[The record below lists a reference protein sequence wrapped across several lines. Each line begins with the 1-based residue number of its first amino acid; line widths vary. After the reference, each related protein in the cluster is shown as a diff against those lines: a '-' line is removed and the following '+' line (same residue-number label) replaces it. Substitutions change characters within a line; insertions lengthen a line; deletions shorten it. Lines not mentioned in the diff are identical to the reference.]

1 MDSKRKEYIVNRI
14 FNSVFRPNVNEQ
26 WGIDLNLKISVNDDW
41 VDRWTYEFITY
52 PNKFVLKNPNE
63 DGWNENRYW
72 SMSTLIRRTLTEALE
87 YSGIYGNNEFKIL
100 TSDNNLNY
108 RNPNYD
114 IYDQFATYD
123 KVSYEAESKNK
134 DTSERNTNLPS
145 FIIDD
150 YGGITSKLSGI
161 NYNVLLNGT
170 IDDDNYFFLGDI
182 ENSDWWDGLD
192 NDIKNEFI
200 KYFG

>member
-14 FNSVFRPNVNEQ
+14 FNSVFRPKVNEQ

-72 SMSTLIRRTLTEALE
+72 SLSTLIRNTLTEALD

-100 TSDNNLNY
+100 TSNNIN
-108 RNPNYD
+108 
-114 IYDQFATYD
+114 IYNLFTTYD
-123 KVSYEAESKNK
+123 KVSYGAESKNK
-134 DTSERNTNLPS
+134 DTLERNTNLPS
-145 FIIDD
+145 FIIDNH
-150 YGGITSKLSGI
+150 GGVTSKLSGI
-161 NYNVLLNGT
+161 NYNVLLNGS
-170 IDDDNYFFLGDI
+170 IDDDMYFFLGDI

-192 NDIKNEFI
+192 NDTKNDFI

>member
-14 FNSVFRPNVNEQ
+14 FNSVFRPKVNEQ

-52 PNKFVLKNPNE
+52 PKKFVLKNPNE

-72 SMSTLIRRTLTEALE
+72 SLSTLIRRTLTEALD
-87 YSGIYGNNEFKIL
+87 YSGIYGNDEFKIL
-100 TSDNNLNY
+100 TSDNNN
-108 RNPNYD
+108 
-114 IYDQFATYD
+114 IYNLFTTYD
-123 KVSYEAESKNK
+123 KVSYGAESKNK

-145 FIIDD
+145 FIIDNH
-150 YGGITSKLSGI
+150 GGVTSKLSGI
-161 NYNVLLNGT
+161 NYNVLLNGS
-170 IDDDNYFFLGDI
+170 IDDDNYFLFEDI
-182 ENSDWWDGLD
+182 ENSDWWDMLD
-192 NDIKNEFI
+192 NDTKNDFV

>member
-14 FNSVFRPNVNEQ
+14 FNSVFRPKVNKE
-26 WGIDLNLKISVNDDW
+26 WGIDLNIKISVNDDW

-72 SMSTLIRRTLTEALE
+72 SLSTLIRRTLTEALE

-100 TSDNNLNY
+100 TSDNINIYNL
-108 RNPNYD
+108 
-114 IYDQFATYD
+114 FTTYD
-123 KVSYEAESKNK
+123 EVTYGAESKNK
-134 DTSERNTNLPS
+134 DTLERNATLPS
-145 FIIDD
+145 FIIDNH
-150 YGGITSKLSGI
+150 GGVTSKLSGI
-161 NYNVLLNGT
+161 NYNVLLNGS
-170 IDDDNYFFLGDI
+170 IDDNMYFFLADI

-192 NDIKNEFI
+192 NDTKNDFI

>member
-14 FNSVFRPNVNEQ
+14 FNSVFRPKVNEQ

-72 SMSTLIRRTLTEALE
+72 SLSTLIRRTLTEALD
-87 YSGIYGNNEFKIL
+87 YSGIYGNDEFKIL
-100 TSDNNLNY
+100 TSDNNN
-108 RNPNYD
+108 
-114 IYDQFATYD
+114 IYNLFTTYD
-123 KVSYEAESKNK
+123 KVSYGAESKNK
-134 DTSERNTNLPS
+134 DTLERNTNLPS
-145 FIIDD
+145 FIIDNH
-150 YGGITSKLSGI
+150 GGVTSKLSGI
-161 NYNVLLNGT
+161 NYNVLLNGS
-170 IDDDNYFFLGDI
+170 IDDDNYFFFEDI

-192 NDIKNEFI
+192 NDTKNDFV

>member
-14 FNSVFRPNVNEQ
+14 FNSVFRPKVNEQ

-52 PNKFVLKNPNE
+52 PSKFVLKNPNE

-72 SMSTLIRRTLTEALE
+72 SLSTLIRNTLTEALE
-87 YSGIYGNNEFKIL
+87 YSGIYGTDEFKIL
-100 TSDNNLNY
+100 TSDNNN
-108 RNPNYD
+108 
-114 IYDQFATYD
+114 IYNQFATYD
-123 KVSYEAESKNK
+123 KVSYGAESINK
-134 DTSERNTNLPS
+134 DTLERNATLPS
-145 FIIDD
+145 FIIDNH
-150 YGGITSKLSGI
+150 GGVTSKLSGI
-161 NYNVLLNGT
+161 NYNVLLNGS
-170 IDDDNYFFLGDI
+170 IDDDNYFFFEDI

-192 NDIKNEFI
+192 NYTKNDFV

>member
-14 FNSVFRPNVNEQ
+14 FNSVFRPKVNEQ

-72 SMSTLIRRTLTEALE
+72 SLSTLIRNTLTEALE
-87 YSGIYGNNEFKIL
+87 YSGIYGTDEFKIL
-100 TSDNNLNY
+100 TSDNNN
-108 RNPNYD
+108 
-114 IYDQFATYD
+114 IYNQFATYD
-123 KVSYEAESKNK
+123 KVSYGAESINK
-134 DTSERNTNLPS
+134 DTSERNATLPS
-145 FIIDD
+145 FIIDNH
-150 YGGITSKLSGI
+150 GGVTSKLSGI
-161 NYNVLLNGT
+161 NYNVLLNGS
-170 IDDDNYFFLGDI
+170 IDDDNYFFFEDI

-192 NDIKNEFI
+192 NYTKNDFV

>member
-14 FNSVFRPNVNEQ
+14 FNSVFRPKVNEQ

-52 PNKFVLKNPNE
+52 PKKFVLKNPNE

-72 SMSTLIRRTLTEALE
+72 SLSTLIRRTLTEALD
-87 YSGIYGNNEFKIL
+87 YSGIYGNDEFKIL
-100 TSDNNLNY
+100 TSDNNN
-108 RNPNYD
+108 
-114 IYDQFATYD
+114 IYNLFTTYD
-123 KVSYEAESKNK
+123 KVSYGAESKNK
-134 DTSERNTNLPS
+134 DTLERNTNLPS
-145 FIIDD
+145 FIIDNH
-150 YGGITSKLSGI
+150 GGITSKLSGI
-161 NYNVLLNGT
+161 NYNVLLNGS
-170 IDDDNYFFLGDI
+170 IDDDNYFFFEDI

-192 NDIKNEFI
+192 NDTKNDFV

>member
-14 FNSVFRPNVNEQ
+14 FNSVFRPKVNEQ

-52 PNKFVLKNPNE
+52 PKKFVLKNPNE

-72 SMSTLIRRTLTEALE
+72 SLSTLIRRTLTEALD
-87 YSGIYGNNEFKIL
+87 YSGIYGNDEFKIL
-100 TSDNNLNY
+100 TSDNNN
-108 RNPNYD
+108 
-114 IYDQFATYD
+114 IYNLFTTYD
-123 KVSYEAESKNK
+123 KVSYGAESKNK

-145 FIIDD
+145 FIIDNH
-150 YGGITSKLSGI
+150 GGITSKLSGI
-161 NYNVLLNGT
+161 NYNVLLNGS
-170 IDDDNYFFLGDI
+170 IDDDNYFFFEDI

-192 NDIKNEFI
+192 NDTKNDFV

>member
-14 FNSVFRPNVNEQ
+14 FNSVFRPKINEQ

-72 SMSTLIRRTLTEALE
+72 STSTLIRNTLTEALE
-87 YSGIYGNNEFKIL
+87 YSGIYGTDEFKIL
-100 TSDNNLNY
+100 TSDNNN
-108 RNPNYD
+108 
-114 IYDQFATYD
+114 IYNQFATYD
-123 KVSYEAESKNK
+123 KVSYGAESINK
-134 DTSERNTNLPS
+134 DTSERNATLPS
-145 FIIDD
+145 FIIDNH
-150 YGGITSKLSGI
+150 GGVTSKLSGI
-161 NYNVLLNGT
+161 NYNVLLNGS
-170 IDDDNYFFLGDI
+170 IDDDNYFFFEDI

-192 NDIKNEFI
+192 NYTKNDFV

>member
-14 FNSVFRPNVNEQ
+14 FNSVFRPKVNEQ

-72 SMSTLIRRTLTEALE
+72 SLSDVIRNTLTEALE
-87 YSGIYGNNEFKIL
+87 YSGIYGTDGFKIL
-100 TSDNNLNY
+100 SSDNNNIWHDNY
-108 RNPNYD
+108 SR
-114 IYDQFATYD
+114 FATYD
-123 KVSYEAESKNK
+123 KVTYGAESKNK

-161 NYNVLLNGT
+161 NYNVLLNGS

-192 NDIKNEFI
+192 NDTKNDFI

>member
-14 FNSVFRPNVNEQ
+14 FNSVFRPKVNEQ

-52 PNKFVLKNPNE
+52 PKKFVLKNPNE

-72 SMSTLIRRTLTEALE
+72 SLSTLIRRTLTEALD
-87 YSGIYGNNEFKIL
+87 YSGIYGNDEFKIL
-100 TSDNNLNY
+100 TSDNNN
-108 RNPNYD
+108 
-114 IYDQFATYD
+114 IYNLFTTYD
-123 KVSYEAESKNK
+123 KVSYGAESKNK

-145 FIIDD
+145 FIIDNH
-150 YGGITSKLSGI
+150 GGITSKLSGI
-161 NYNVLLNGT
+161 NYNVLLNGS
-170 IDDDNYFFLGDI
+170 IDDDNYFLFEDI
-182 ENSDWWDGLD
+182 ENSDWWDMLD
-192 NDIKNEFI
+192 NDTKNDFV

>member
-14 FNSVFRPNVNEQ
+14 FNSVFRPKVNKE
-26 WGIDLNLKISVNDDW
+26 WGIDLNLKISLIDNW

-63 DGWNENRYW
+63 DGWNENRYL
-72 SMSTLIRRTLTEALE
+72 SLSTLIRNTLTEALE
-87 YSGIYGNNEFKIL
+87 YSGIYGIDELFINLIDEFKIL
-100 TSDNNLNY
+100 TSNN
-108 RNPNYD
+108 
-114 IYDQFATYD
+114 IYNQFVTYD

-134 DTSERNTNLPS
+134 DTLERNTNLPS

-182 ENSDWWDGLD
+182 ENSYWWDGLD
-192 NDIKNEFI
+192 NDTKNDFI

>member
-14 FNSVFRPNVNEQ
+14 FNSVFRPKVNKE
-26 WGIDLNLKISVNDDW
+26 WGIDLNLKISLIDNW

-63 DGWNENRYW
+63 DGWNENRYL
-72 SMSTLIRRTLTEALE
+72 SLSTLIRNTLTEALE
-87 YSGIYGNNEFKIL
+87 YSGIYGIDELFINLIDEFKIL
-100 TSDNNLNY
+100 TSNN
-108 RNPNYD
+108 
-114 IYDQFATYD
+114 IYNQFVTYD

-134 DTSERNTNLPS
+134 DTLERNTNLPS

>member
-14 FNSVFRPNVNEQ
+14 FNSVFRPKVNEQ

-52 PNKFVLKNPNE
+52 PSKFVLKNPNE

-72 SMSTLIRRTLTEALE
+72 SLSTLIRRTLTEALD
-87 YSGIYGNNEFKIL
+87 YSGIYGNDEFKIL
-100 TSDNNLNY
+100 TSDNNN
-108 RNPNYD
+108 
-114 IYDQFATYD
+114 IYNLFATYD
-123 KVSYEAESKNK
+123 KVSYGAESKNK

-145 FIIDD
+145 FIIDNH
-150 YGGITSKLSGI
+150 GGVTSKLSGI
-161 NYNVLLNGT
+161 NYNVLLNGS
-170 IDDDNYFFLGDI
+170 IDDDNYFFFEDI
-182 ENSDWWDGLD
+182 ENSDWWDMLD
-192 NDIKNEFI
+192 NDTKNDFV

>member
-14 FNSVFRPNVNEQ
+14 FNSVFRPKVNEQ

-52 PNKFVLKNPNE
+52 PSKFVLKNPNE

-72 SMSTLIRRTLTEALE
+72 SLSTLIRRTLTEALD
-87 YSGIYGNNEFKIL
+87 YSGIYGNDEFKIL
-100 TSDNNLNY
+100 TSDNNN
-108 RNPNYD
+108 
-114 IYDQFATYD
+114 IYNLFTTYD
-123 KVSYEAESKNK
+123 KVSYGAESKNK

-145 FIIDD
+145 FIIDNH
-150 YGGITSKLSGI
+150 GGITSKLSGI

-192 NDIKNEFI
+192 NDTKNDFV

>member
-1 MDSKRKEYIVNRI
+1 
-14 FNSVFRPNVNEQ
+14 
-26 WGIDLNLKISVNDDW
+26 
-41 VDRWTYEFITY
+41 
-52 PNKFVLKNPNE
+52 
-63 DGWNENRYW
+63 
-72 SMSTLIRRTLTEALE
+72 
-87 YSGIYGNNEFKIL
+87 
-100 TSDNNLNY
+100 
-108 RNPNYD
+108 
-114 IYDQFATYD
+114 
-123 KVSYEAESKNK
+123 
-134 DTSERNTNLPS
+134 LPS

>member
-14 FNSVFRPNVNEQ
+14 FNSVFRPKVNEQ
-26 WGIDLNLKISVNDDW
+26 WGIDLNLKISLIDNW

-63 DGWNENRYW
+63 DGWNENRYL
-72 SMSTLIRRTLTEALE
+72 SLSTLIRNTLTEALE
-87 YSGIYGNNEFKIL
+87 YSGIYGTNEFKIL
-100 TSDNNLNY
+100 TSNN
-108 RNPNYD
+108 
-114 IYDQFATYD
+114 IYNQFVTYD
-123 KVSYEAESKNK
+123 KVSYETESKNK
-134 DTSERNTNLPS
+134 DTLERNTNLPS

>member
-14 FNSVFRPNVNEQ
+14 FNSVFRPKVNEQ

-72 SMSTLIRRTLTEALE
+72 STSTLIRNILTEALE
-87 YSGIYGNNEFKIL
+87 YSGIYGTDEFKIL
-100 TSDNNLNY
+100 TSDNNN
-108 RNPNYD
+108 
-114 IYDQFATYD
+114 IYNQFATYD
-123 KVSYEAESKNK
+123 KVSYGTESKNK

-145 FIIDD
+145 FIIDNH
-150 YGGITSKLSGI
+150 GGVTSKLSGI
-161 NYNVLLNGT
+161 NYNVLLNGS
-170 IDDDNYFFLGDI
+170 IDDDNYFFFEDI
-182 ENSDWWDGLD
+182 ENSDWWDMLD
-192 NDIKNEFI
+192 NDTKNDFV

>member
-14 FNSVFRPNVNEQ
+14 FNSVFRPKVNEQ

-72 SMSTLIRRTLTEALE
+72 STSTLIRNTLTEALE
-87 YSGIYGNNEFKIL
+87 YSGIYGTDEFKIL
-100 TSDNNLNY
+100 TSDNNN
-108 RNPNYD
+108 
-114 IYDQFATYD
+114 IYNQFATYD
-123 KVSYEAESKNK
+123 KVSYGAESINK
-134 DTSERNTNLPS
+134 DTSERNATLPS
-145 FIIDD
+145 FIIDNH
-150 YGGITSKLSGI
+150 GGVTSKLSGI
-161 NYNVLLNGT
+161 NYNVLLNGS
-170 IDDDNYFFLGDI
+170 IDDDNYFFFEDI

-192 NDIKNEFI
+192 NYTKNDFV